1 MHAFQEASLLS
12 HVLRGKAPPKDFVA
26 GLDKDAELYEGFDT
40 NLKSI
45 LDNFIH
51 LGDPVILVASGKLVA
66 ALAGVNEQPASEGL
80 LRQFALDRSSG
91 FESFSQATGAEAEPP
106 PALQVP
112 ANGAS
117 ADDLECAAA
126 PTRQSSHLRPGPLQQ
141 HSVL

>member
-51 LGDPVILVASGKLVA
+51 LGDLVASGKLV
-66 ALAGVNEQPASEGL
+66 AGVNEQPASEGL
-80 LRQFALDRSSG
+80 LRQFALNRSSG